1 MKNINI
7 YLIRH
12 GESAANA
19 NSPDQIGQDNDTEL
33 TDRGI
38 AQAEALGRRFIAKDI
53 RFYSIYSST
62 YLRAKQTAKI
72 VKNVI
77 GYPQP
82 INYTDEI
89 VEYNPGDLKGKTRSQ
104 IYTDIEKLNA
114 INYQNMGYL
123 FPNGESYHRVS
134 RRAATFLEDS
144 IIYNKS
150 TLALAKDMEV
160 NVGVFSHGMTIKAML
175 FYVMGFDQSF
185 MWRVK
190 IDNTS
195 ISHIV
200 YNDKGFFLN
209 SINDL
214 GHLLS

>member
-1 MKNINI
+1 MHKINI

-12 GESAANA
+12 GESTANA
-19 NSPDQIGQDNDTEL
+19 NGLDQIGQDNDTEL
-33 TDRGI
+33 TDRGA
-38 AQAEALGRRFIAKDI
+38 AQANALGRRFLAQDI
-53 RFYSIYSST
+53 RFYSMYSST

-72 VKNVI
+72 VKKVI
-77 GYPQP
+77 RYPQP

-89 VEYNPGDLKGKTRSQ
+89 VEYNPGDFKGKTRSE
-104 IYTDIEKLNA
+104 IYANIDELKA
-114 INYQNMGYL
+114 ITYQNMGYL

-134 RRAATFLEDS
+134 RRAATFLEDR

-160 NVGVFSHGMTIKAML
+160 NVGVLSHGMTIKAML

-190 IDNTS
+190 IENTS

-214 GHLLS
+214 GHLL